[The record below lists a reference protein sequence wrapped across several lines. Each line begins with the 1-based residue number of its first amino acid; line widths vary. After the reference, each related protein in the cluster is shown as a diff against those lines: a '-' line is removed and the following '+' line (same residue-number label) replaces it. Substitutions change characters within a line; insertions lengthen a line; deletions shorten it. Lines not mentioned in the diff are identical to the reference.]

1 MEQKIFFVFLRF
13 IGVHFIHQLQ
23 PYYPQ
28 KHLAMII
35 ATCLLILAY
44 TLTGHSIEPLLDRLR
59 NVKWI
64 KRFARLGKRLKG
76 YALKVGRFTARPV
89 LQLYYVVTDEQTSLA
104 DKALIYGCLVYVLM
118 PHSLIP
124 SRIYKLLGLTDE
136 AVAIIAVVKKVN
148 SKITDEI
155 NAKVDATLDSW
166 FNEENNKKE
175 NPSNDTDLPKA

>member
-1 MEQKIFFVFLRF
+1 
-13 IGVHFIHQLQ
+13 
-23 PYYPQ
+23 
-28 KHLAMII
+28 MII
-35 ATCLLILAY
+35 TTCLLILAY
-44 TLTGHSIEPLLDRLR
+44 TLTGHSIEPLLNRLR

-136 AVAIIAVVKKVN
+136 ALAIITVVKKVN

-155 NAKVDATLDSW
+155 NTKVDATLDSW
-166 FNEENNKKE
+166 FNEKE
-175 NPSNDTDLPKA
+175 CQEKSSTDKTT